1 MTEPAVDRAGVIT
14 GLWEQFTVMRDL
26 EPRSETNRAFRELVA
41 ACAYRPGEDVEV
53 VLGDPKVRAVTER
66 LRSLCAEGEFR
77 LERHWARRVVAA
89 TTPEDEL
96 AAFPYLDNYR
106 RLTSLE
112 LHAVGG
118 LGVDADRLRHVCVL
132 GSGPL
137 PMTALYLARSLG
149 ARVDA
154 VDIDIEASDLA
165 SEVTGHLAHW
175 GDVRVHRGDARD
187 FASIADADLV
197 ILAALV
203 GLDRAAKGE
212 VVAAVTNR
220 MRTGA
225 LLVARGAYRLRTL
238 LYPPVDPA
246 DLVAASE
253 GRLTPLVELHPLD
266 DVVNSVVVA
275 IRS

>member
-1 MTEPAVDRAGVIT
+1 
-14 GLWEQFTVMRDL
+14 
-26 EPRSETNRAFRELVA
+26 
-41 ACAYRPGEDVEV
+41 
-53 VLGDPKVRAVTER
+53 
-66 LRSLCAEGEFR
+66 
-77 LERHWARRVVAA
+77 
-89 TTPEDEL
+89 EDEL

-118 LGVDADRLRHVCVL
+118 LGVDAGRLRRVCVL

-137 PMTALYLARSLG
+137 PMTALFLARSLG

-154 VDIDIEASDLA
+154 VDIDAEASDLA
-165 SEVTGHLAHW
+165 SEVTGQLAHW
-175 GDVRVHRGDARD
+175 GEVRVHLGDARD
-187 FASIADADLV
+187 LDTVSDADLV

-203 GLDRAAKGE
+203 GLDRQAKGQ
-212 VVAAVTNR
+212 VVAAVTRR

-246 DLVAASE
+246 DLVAASQ

-275 IRS
+275 VRS

>member
-1 MTEPAVDRAGVIT
+1 MTEPAVDRAGVIAD
-14 GLWEQFTVMRDL
+14 LWEQFAMLRDL
-26 EPRSETNRAFRELVA
+26 EPRPETNRAFQELVA
-41 ACAYRPGEDVEV
+41 ACAYRPGEDAAA
-53 VLGDPKVRAVTER
+53 VLADPTVLAMTGR

-77 LERHWARRVVAA
+77 LERHWASRVAA
-89 TTPEDEL
+89 APVPDDEL
-96 AAFPYLDNYR
+96 AAFPYLDQYR

-112 LHAVGG
+112 VHAVGG
-118 LGVDADRLRHVCVL
+118 LGVDAGRLRHVCVL

-137 PMTALYLARSLG
+137 PLTALFLARSLG

-154 VDIDIEASDLA
+154 IDIDAEASDLA
-165 SEVTGHLAHW
+165 TAVVGRLAHW
-175 GDVRVHRGDARD
+175 GEVRVHHGDACD
-187 FASIADADLV
+187 AATVADADLV

-203 GLDRAAKGE
+203 GVDEQAKSA
-212 VVAAVTNR
+212 VIAAVTRR

-225 LLVARGAYRLRTL
+225 LLVARGAHRLRTL

-246 DLVAASE
+246 DLVAASG

-275 IRS
+275 VRS